1 MEAALLWGLTPFDF
15 RSRPAMERAIMLAH
29 HRERSMRSA
38 MVARVQHDLAK
49 KKPSAPDHT
58 ADFFGGV

>member
-1 MEAALLWGLTPFDF
+1 
-15 RSRPAMERAIMLAH
+15 MERAIMLAH

-38 MVARVQHDLAK
+38 MLAKVQHDLTSK
-49 KKPSAPDHT
+49 KSKPATPDHT